1 MVSPLTRA
9 VETAIGAFGGGP
21 ASSGPLL
28 MLPQDGVDGVRAARP
43 GASAAGVPPFVAC
56 ELCRE
61 HLGVHPC
68 DRRRSLSHLKERFP
82 AVDWSNI
89 ESEADTLWTADV
101 RESDEH
107 LARRAAAFLR
117 WLMARPEQ
125 HIAVVTHSSWLRC
138 AHAGALRVRCAGADV
153 CLPRSVMTNHFA
165 GECSVSAGTHLKRWF
180 NNAELRTVV
189 LHDRSGE
196 EWGWGAAGSDWV
208 GGDEGVAAVASM
220 AGAPAAMEN

>member
-1 MVSPLTRA
+1 VVVSPLTRA

-21 ASSGPLL
+21 ATSGPLL
-28 MLPQDGVDGVRAARP
+28 MLPQDGVEGVRAART

-68 DRRRSLSHLKERFP
+68 DRRRTLSHLKERFP
-82 AVDWSNI
+82 AVDWTNI
-89 ESEADTLWTADV
+89 ESEADTLWTKDV

-107 LARRAAAFLR
+107 LAKRAATFLR

-125 HIAVVTHSSWLRC
+125 HIAVVTHSSWL
-138 AHAGALRVRCAGADV
+138 
-153 CLPRSVMTNHFA
+153 SVMTNHFA

-180 NNAELRTVV
+180 NNVRALHAWPARWTV
-189 LHDRSGE
+189 LTR
-196 EWGWGAAGSDWV
+196 ARAG
-208 GGDEGVAAVASM
+208 
-220 AGAPAAMEN
+220 

>member
-9 VETAIGAFGGGP
+9 VETAVGAFGGGP
-21 ASSGPLL
+21 AASGALL
-28 MLPQDGVDGVRAARP
+28 MLPQDAVEGVRAGRP
-43 GASAAGVPPFVAC
+43 GSSAVGVPPFVAC

-107 LARRAAAFLR
+107 LAKRAATFLR

-125 HIAVVTHSSWLRC
+125 HIAVVTHSSWL
-138 AHAGALRVRCAGADV
+138 
-153 CLPRSVMTNHFA
+153 SVMTNHFA

-180 NNAELRTVV
+180 NNVRPLGLQATLR
-189 LHDRSGE
+189 
-196 EWGWGAAGSDWV
+196 AALTLTPH
-208 GGDEGVAAVASM
+208 AAR
-220 AGAPAAMEN
+220 AG